1 MNTADYTKQQ
11 QLKEQLTM
19 KLSKFFT
26 IIALS
31 ATVTSSL
38 PIPMVKA
45 ESTTANETKIE
56 NQLPKT
62 DLKETPKEKTTNN
75 NLKNQLVQAGTKT
88 YNDYFPDDNLAKAV
102 AETMNKNVDESVT
115 VEELAKITKLDARSQ
130 GIEDS
135 TGIEYLTG
143 LEILYLEDNQLK
155 SIDVSKNLNLKDL
168 ACSNNPL
175 ANLDVSKNLALEEL
189 TCENNELTQLDV
201 SQNTA
206 LEYLYCPRNQLTKL
220 DVSKN
225 SALRYLACDV
235 NQLTNL
241 DVSKNPALTNLGCTK
256 NQLTDLDI
264 SQNPNLSTLVCSD
277 NQLTNLDVS
286 KNQSLAYLTCDNNKL
301 KKIDID
307 QNLALIELSCENN
320 QLTNLDT
327 TQNIALEILYCDDN
341 QLTDL
346 DVSKNVNLL
355 ILFCNNNQL
364 TSLAVGD
371 AIGKVRCN
379 NNQLKDISF
388 LPDYFTDDND
398 DYQAMDQTLVSPTQ
412 TTQNNTLVYAVPTDL
427 LDKDG
432 NIVSIIKPEN
442 GGVYDAATRT
452 ITWENLPDNG
462 EVSYT
467 FENEDYG
474 RFSGRVTVPYT
485 GKETISISSDDE
497 ISYKEG
503 TTKTEAAFLADIHAS
518 VTPATETITSNFAD
532 VVDFQTPGKYVVTLS
547 VTGSDVTKDVIV
559 YVTAEPST
567 DNPVAPTPPKDKD
580 DTDVNNE
587 QSTGND
593 KDGTDVNSGKSTDKQ
608 PVKIVEKQLPKTGD
622 ITSLSLSLAGIVC
635 LSFGILFFIK
645 RKKKTA

>member
-1 MNTADYTKQQ
+1 
-11 QLKEQLTM
+11 M

-31 ATVTSSL
+31 AAVTSSL

-45 ESTTANETKIE
+45 ESTTANEMKTE
-56 NQLPKT
+56 NQLLKT
-62 DLKETPKEKTTNN
+62 ELKETPNN

-102 AETMNKNVDESVT
+102 AEKMNKNVDESVT

-286 KNQSLAYLTCDNNKL
+286 QNQSLAYLTCDNNKL
-301 KKIDID
+301 KKLDID

-320 QLTNLDT
+320 QLTNL
-327 TQNIALEILYCDDN
+327 
-341 QLTDL
+341 
-346 DVSKNVNLL
+346 
-355 ILFCNNNQL
+355 
-364 TSLAVGD
+364 AVGD
-371 AIGKVRCN
+371 TIANVRCN

-388 LPDYFTDDND
+388 LPDYFTDDYD

-432 NIVSIIKPEN
+432 NIVSIIKPDN
-442 GGVYDAATRT
+442 GGIYDAATRT
-452 ITWENLPDNG
+452 IRWENLPNNG

-547 VTGSDVTKDVIV
+547 VAGSDVAKDVIV
-559 YVTAEPST
+559 YVTAEPSE

-587 QSTGND
+587 QSPRND

-608 PVKIVEKQLPKTGD
+608 PVKVVEKQLPKTGD

-645 RKKKTA
+645 RKKKQSNSD

>member
-1 MNTADYTKQQ
+1 
-11 QLKEQLTM
+11 M
-19 KLSKFFT
+19 KLSKILT
-26 IIALS
+26 IIVLS

-45 ESTTANETKIE
+45 ESTTANEMKTE
-56 NQLPKT
+56 NQLLKT
-62 DLKETPKEKTTNN
+62 DLKETPKEKTPNN

-88 YNDYFPDDNLAKAV
+88 YNDYFPDDNLAKEV
-102 AETMNKNVDESVT
+102 AETMNKNADESVT
-115 VEELAKITKLDARSQ
+115 VEELAKVTKLDARSQ

-143 LEILYLEDNQLK
+143 LEVLNLEDNQLK
-155 SIDVSKNLNLKDL
+155 SIDVSKNLNLKEL
-168 ACSNNPL
+168 TCSNNPL

-201 SQNTA
+201 SQNQA
-206 LEYLYCPRNQLTKL
+206 LEN
-220 DVSKN
+220 
-225 SALRYLACDV
+225 LACD
-235 NQLTNL
+235 NNEL
-241 DVSKNPALTNLGCTK
+241 KN
-256 NQLTDLDI
+256 
-264 SQNPNLSTLVCSD
+264 
-277 NQLTNLDVS
+277 
-286 KNQSLAYLTCDNNKL
+286 
-301 KKIDID
+301 IDIN
-307 QNLALIELSCENN
+307 QALSLKELSCENN

-327 TQNIALEILYCDDN
+327 TQNLALEILYCDDN

-346 DVSKNVNLL
+346 DVRKNVNLL

-364 TSLAVGD
+364 TNLAVGETI
-371 AIGKVRCN
+371 AKVRCN
-379 NNQLKDISF
+379 NNQLKDVSS

-432 NIVSIIKPEN
+432 NIVSIIKPDN
-442 GGVYDAATRT
+442 GGIYDAATRT

-503 TTKTEAAFLADIHAS
+503 TTKTEPAFLADIHAS

-547 VTGSDVTKDVIV
+547 VAGSDVTKDIIV
-559 YVTAEPST
+559 YVTVEPSE

-587 QSTGND
+587 QSPGND

-608 PVKIVEKQLPKTGD
+608 PVKVVEKQLPKTGD

-645 RKKKTA
+645 RKKKTV

>member
-1 MNTADYTKQQ
+1 
-11 QLKEQLTM
+11 M
-19 KLSKFFT
+19 KLSKIFT

-38 PIPMVKA
+38 PIPIVHA
-45 ESTTANETKIE
+45 ESTTGNETKSE
-56 NQLPKT
+56 SQSLAT
-62 DLKETPKEKTTNN
+62 DLKEKTTAN
-75 NLKNQLVQAGTKT
+75 NLKNQIVQAGTKT
-88 YNDYFPDDNLAKAV
+88 YNDYFPDNNLAKAV
-102 AETMNKNVDESVT
+102 AEKMNKNVDESVT
-115 VEELAKITKLDARSQ
+115 VEELAKITELDARSQ

-143 LEILYLEDNQLK
+143 LEILNLDDNQLK
-155 SIDVSKNLNLKDL
+155 SIDVSKNL
-168 ACSNNPL
+168 
-175 ANLDVSKNLALEEL
+175 ALEEL
-189 TCENNELTQLDV
+189 TCDNNELTQLDV

-220 DVSKN
+220 DVSNN

-241 DVSKNPALTNLGCTK
+241 DVSRNPALTNLGCTK
-256 NQLTDLDI
+256 NQLTDLDV
-264 SQNPNLSTLVCSD
+264 SKNPNLNTLVCSD
-277 NQLTNLDVS
+277 NQLANLDVS
-286 KNQSLAYLTCDNNKL
+286 QNQALEYLTCDNNKL
-301 KKIDID
+301 KNIDID

-327 TQNIALEILYCDDN
+327 TQNLALEILYCDDN
-341 QLTDL
+341 QLMNL
-346 DVSKNVNLL
+346 DVRKNINLL
-355 ILFCNNNQL
+355 LLSCNNNQL
-364 TSLAVGD
+364 TNLVVGETVLD
-371 AIGKVRCN
+371 VRCN
-379 NNQLKDISF
+379 NNQLKDISS
-388 LPDYFTDDND
+388 LPDYLTAENGG
-398 DYQAMDQTLVSPTQ
+398 YQAMDQTLVNPTQ

-442 GGVYDAATRT
+442 CGVYDAATRT

-467 FENEDYG
+467 FESNDYG
-474 RFSGRVTVPYT
+474 VFSGRVTVPYT

-503 TTKTEAAFLADIHAS
+503 TTKTEAAFLEDIHAS
-518 VTPATETITSNFAD
+518 VTPATDTITSNFAD

-547 VTGSDVTKDVIV
+547 VAGSDVTKDVIV
-559 YVTAEPST
+559 YVTAEPSE
-567 DNPVAPTPPKDKD
+567 DNPIAPSPPKDKD
-580 DTDVNNE
+580 DNNE
-587 QSTGND
+587 QSPGND
-593 KDGTDVNSGKSTDKQ
+593 KDGAAVNSGKSTDKQ
-608 PVKIVEKQLPKTGD
+608 PVKVVEKQLPKTGD

-645 RKKKTA
+645 RKKKTV

>member
-1 MNTADYTKQQ
+1 
-11 QLKEQLTM
+11 M
-19 KLSKFFT
+19 KLSKIFT

-38 PIPMVKA
+38 PIPMVNA
-45 ESTTANETKIE
+45 DSTTVNETKTE
-56 NQLPKT
+56 SQLLTT
-62 DLKETPKEKTTNN
+62 DLKETKADEVTKTPKEKTTDN

-102 AETMNKNVDESVT
+102 AEKMNSEVNATVT

-130 GIEDS
+130 DIEDS
-135 TGIEYLTG
+135 TGIEFLTG
-143 LEILYLEDNQLK
+143 LEVLNLEDNQLK
-155 SIDVSKNLNLKDL
+155 SIDVSKNLNLKEL
-168 ACSNNPL
+168 TCSNNPL

-220 DVSKN
+220 DVNKN

-256 NQLTDLDI
+256 NQLTDLDV
-264 SQNPNLSTLVCSD
+264 SQNPNLGTLVCSD

-286 KNQSLAYLTCDNNKL
+286 QNQALENLACDNNEL
-301 KKIDID
+301 KNIDID
-307 QNLALIELSCENN
+307 QALSLKELSCENN

-327 TQNIALEILYCDDN
+327 IQNLALEILYCDDN

-346 DVSKNVNLL
+346 DVRKNVNLL

-364 TSLAVGD
+364 TNLAVGETI
-371 AIGKVRCN
+371 AKVRCN
-379 NNQLKDISF
+379 NNQLKDVSS
-388 LPDYFTDDND
+388 LPDYFTGDND

-432 NIVSIIKPEN
+432 NIVSIIKPES
-442 GGVYDAATRT
+442 GGIYDAATRT

-503 TTKTEAAFLADIHAS
+503 TTKTEPAFLADIHAS

-547 VTGSDVTKDVIV
+547 VAGSDVTKDVIV
-559 YVTAEPST
+559 YVTAEPSE

-580 DTDVNNE
+580 DTDVNDE
-587 QSTGND
+587 QSPGND

-608 PVKIVEKQLPKTGD
+608 PVKVVEKQLPKTGD

-645 RKKKTA
+645 RKKKQSNSD

>member
-1 MNTADYTKQQ
+1 
-11 QLKEQLTM
+11 M
-19 KLSKFFT
+19 KLSKILT
-26 IIALS
+26 IIVLS

-45 ESTTANETKIE
+45 ESTTANEMKTE
-56 NQLPKT
+56 NQLLKT
-62 DLKETPKEKTTNN
+62 DLKETPKEKTPNN

-88 YNDYFPDDNLAKAV
+88 YNDYFPDDNLAKEV
-102 AETMNKNVDESVT
+102 AETMNKNADESVT

-130 GIEDS
+130 DIEDS
-135 TGIEYLTG
+135 TGIEFLTG
-143 LEILYLEDNQLK
+143 LEVLNLEDNQLK
-155 SIDVSKNLNLKDL
+155 SIDVSKNLNLK
-168 ACSNNPL
+168 
-175 ANLDVSKNLALEEL
+175 EL

-256 NQLTDLDI
+256 NQLTDLDV
-264 SQNPNLSTLVCSD
+264 SQNPNLGTLVCSD

-286 KNQSLAYLTCDNNKL
+286 QNQALENLACDNNEL
-301 KKIDID
+301 KNIDID
-307 QNLALIELSCENN
+307 QALSLKELSCENN

-327 TQNIALEILYCDDN
+327 TQNLALEILYCDDN

-346 DVSKNVNLL
+346 DVRKNVNLL

-364 TSLAVGD
+364 TNLAVGETI
-371 AIGKVRCN
+371 AKVRCN

-432 NIVSIIKPEN
+432 NIVSIIKPES
-442 GGVYDAATRT
+442 GGIYDAATRT

-547 VTGSDVTKDVIV
+547 VTGSDVTKDVTV
-559 YVTAEPST
+559 YVTAEPSE

-580 DTDVNNE
+580 NTDVNNE
-587 QSTGND
+587 QSPGND
-593 KDGTDVNSGKSTDKQ
+593 KDGTDVNSRKSTDKQ
-608 PVKIVEKQLPKTGD
+608 PVKVVEKQLPKTGD
-622 ITSLSLSLAGIVC
+622 ITSLSLLLAGIVC

-645 RKKKTA
+645 RKKKTV

>member
-1 MNTADYTKQQ
+1 
-11 QLKEQLTM
+11 M
-19 KLSKFFT
+19 KLSKIFT

-38 PIPMVKA
+38 PIPMVNA
-45 ESTTANETKIE
+45 DSTTVNETKTE
-56 NQLPKT
+56 SQLLTT
-62 DLKETPKEKTTNN
+62 DLKETKADEVTKTPKEKTTDN

-102 AETMNKNVDESVT
+102 AEKMNSEVNATVT

-130 GIEDS
+130 DIEDS
-135 TGIEYLTG
+135 TGIEFLTG
-143 LEILYLEDNQLK
+143 LEVLNLEDNQLK
-155 SIDVSKNLNLKDL
+155 SIDVSKNLNLKEL
-168 ACSNNPL
+168 TCSNNPL

-256 NQLTDLDI
+256 NQLTDLDV
-264 SQNPNLSTLVCSD
+264 SQNPNLGTLVCSD

-286 KNQSLAYLTCDNNKL
+286 QNQALENLACDNNEL
-301 KKIDID
+301 KNIDIN
-307 QNLALIELSCENN
+307 QALSLKELSCENN

-327 TQNIALEILYCDDN
+327 TQNLALEILYCDDN

-346 DVSKNVNLL
+346 DVRKNVNLL

-364 TSLAVGD
+364 TNLAVGETI
-371 AIGKVRCN
+371 AKVRCN
-379 NNQLKDISF
+379 NNQLKDVSS

-432 NIVSIIKPEN
+432 NIVSIIKPES
-442 GGVYDAATRT
+442 GGIYDAATRT

-503 TTKTEAAFLADIHAS
+503 TTKTEPAFLADIHAS

-559 YVTAEPST
+559 YVTAEPSE

-580 DTDVNNE
+580 DTDVNDE
-587 QSTGND
+587 QSPGND
-593 KDGTDVNSGKSTDKQ
+593 KDSTDVNSGKSTDKQ
-608 PVKIVEKQLPKTGD
+608 PVKVVEKQLPKTGD

-645 RKKKTA
+645 RKKKTV

>member
-1 MNTADYTKQQ
+1 
-11 QLKEQLTM
+11 M
-19 KLSKFFT
+19 KLSKIFT

-38 PIPMVKA
+38 PIPIVHA
-45 ESTTANETKIE
+45 ESTTVNKTKSE
-56 NQLPKT
+56 SQLFAT
-62 DLKETPKEKTTNN
+62 DLKEKTTAN
-75 NLKNQLVQAGTKT
+75 NLKNQIVQAGTKT
-88 YNDYFPDDNLAKAV
+88 YNDYFPDNNLAKAV
-102 AETMNKNVDESVT
+102 AEKMNKNVDESVT
-115 VEELAKITKLDARSQ
+115 VEELAKITELDARSQ

-143 LEILYLEDNQLK
+143 LEILNLDDNQLK
-155 SIDVSKNLNLKDL
+155 SIDVSKNL
-168 ACSNNPL
+168 S
-175 ANLDVSKNLALEEL
+175 LEEL
-189 TCENNELTQLDV
+189 TCDNNELTQLDV

-220 DVSKN
+220 DVSNN

-256 NQLTDLDI
+256 NQLTDLDV

-286 KNQSLAYLTCDNNKL
+286 QNHSLAYLTCDNNKL
-301 KKIDID
+301 KNIDID

-327 TQNIALEILYCDDN
+327 TQNLALEILYCDDN

-346 DVSKNVNLL
+346 DVSKNINLL
-355 ILFCNNNQL
+355 LLSCNNNQL
-364 TSLAVGD
+364 TNLVVGETILD
-371 AIGKVRCN
+371 VRCN
-379 NNQLKDISF
+379 NNQLKDISS
-388 LPDYFTDDND
+388 LPDYLTAENGE
-398 DYQAMDQTLVSPTQ
+398 YQAMDQTLVNPTQ

-467 FENEDYG
+467 FESNDYG
-474 RFSGRVTVPYT
+474 VFSGRVTVPYT

-503 TTKTEAAFLADIHAS
+503 TTKTEAVFLEDIHAS

-547 VTGSDVTKDVIV
+547 VAGSDVTKDVIV

-580 DTDVNNE
+580 VNNE
-587 QSTGND
+587 QSPGND

>member
-1 MNTADYTKQQ
+1 
-11 QLKEQLTM
+11 M
-19 KLSKFFT
+19 KLSKILT
-26 IIALS
+26 IIVLS

-45 ESTTANETKIE
+45 ESTTANEMKTE
-56 NQLPKT
+56 NQLLKT
-62 DLKETPKEKTTNN
+62 DLKETPKEKTPNN

-88 YNDYFPDDNLAKAV
+88 YNDYFPDDNLAKEV
-102 AETMNKNVDESVT
+102 AETMNKNADESVT
-115 VEELAKITKLDARSQ
+115 VEELAKVTKLDARSQ

-143 LEILYLEDNQLK
+143 LEVLNLEDNQLK
-155 SIDVSKNLNLKDL
+155 SIDVSKNLNLKEL
-168 ACSNNPL
+168 TCSNNPL

-256 NQLTDLDI
+256 NQLTDLDV

-286 KNQSLAYLTCDNNKL
+286 QNQALENLACDNNEL
-301 KKIDID
+301 KNIDID
-307 QNLALIELSCENN
+307 QALSLKELSCENN

-327 TQNIALEILYCDDN
+327 TQNLALEILYCDDN

-346 DVSKNVNLL
+346 DVRKNVNLL

-364 TSLAVGD
+364 TNLAVGD
-371 AIGKVRCN
+371 TIANVRCN

-388 LPDYFTDDND
+388 LPDYFTDDYD

-432 NIVSIIKPEN
+432 NIVSIIKPDN
-442 GGVYDAATRT
+442 GGIYDAATRT

-474 RFSGRVTVPYT
+474 RFSGRITVPYT

-547 VTGSDVTKDVIV
+547 VTGSDVTKDVTV
-559 YVTAEPST
+559 YVTAEPSE

-580 DTDVNNE
+580 NTDVNNE
-587 QSTGND
+587 QSPGND
-593 KDGTDVNSGKSTDKQ
+593 KDGTDVNSRKSTDKQ
-608 PVKIVEKQLPKTGD
+608 PVKVVEKQLPKTGD
-622 ITSLSLSLAGIVC
+622 ITSLSLLLAGIVC
-635 LSFGILFFIK
+635 LSFGILFLIK

>member
-1 MNTADYTKQQ
+1 
-11 QLKEQLTM
+11 M
-19 KLSKFFT
+19 KLSKIFT

-38 PIPMVKA
+38 PIPIVHA
-45 ESTTANETKIE
+45 ESTTGNETKSE
-56 NQLPKT
+56 SQSLAT
-62 DLKETPKEKTTNN
+62 DLKEKTTAN
-75 NLKNQLVQAGTKT
+75 NLKNQIVQAGTKT
-88 YNDYFPDDNLAKAV
+88 YNDYFPDNNLAKAV
-102 AETMNKNVDESVT
+102 AEKMNKNVDESVT
-115 VEELAKITKLDARSQ
+115 VEELAKITELDARSQ

-143 LEILYLEDNQLK
+143 LEILNLDDNQLK
-155 SIDVSKNLNLKDL
+155 SIDVSKNL
-168 ACSNNPL
+168 
-175 ANLDVSKNLALEEL
+175 ALEEL
-189 TCENNELTQLDV
+189 TCDNNELTQLDV

-220 DVSKN
+220 DVSNN

-241 DVSKNPALTNLGCTK
+241 DVSRNPALTNLGCTK
-256 NQLTDLDI
+256 NQLTDLDV
-264 SQNPNLSTLVCSD
+264 SKNPNLNTLVCSD
-277 NQLTNLDVS
+277 NQLANLDVS
-286 KNQSLAYLTCDNNKL
+286 QNQALEYLTCDNNKL
-301 KKIDID
+301 KNIDID

-327 TQNIALEILYCDDN
+327 TQNLALEILYCDDN
-341 QLTDL
+341 QLMNL
-346 DVSKNVNLL
+346 DVRKNINLL
-355 ILFCNNNQL
+355 LLSCNNNQL
-364 TSLAVGD
+364 TNLVVGETVLD
-371 AIGKVRCN
+371 VRCN
-379 NNQLKDISF
+379 NNQLKDISS
-388 LPDYFTDDND
+388 LPDYLTAENGG
-398 DYQAMDQTLVSPTQ
+398 YQAMDQTLVNPTQ

-432 NIVSIIKPEN
+432 NIVFIIKPEN

-467 FENEDYG
+467 FESNDYG
-474 RFSGRVTVPYT
+474 VFSGRVTVPYT

-503 TTKTEAAFLADIHAS
+503 TTKTEAAFLEDIHAS
-518 VTPATETITSNFAD
+518 VTPATDTITSNFAD

-547 VTGSDVTKDVIV
+547 VAGSDVTKDVIV
-559 YVTAEPST
+559 YVTAEPSE
-567 DNPVAPTPPKDKD
+567 DNPIAPSPPKDKD
-580 DTDVNNE
+580 DNNE
-587 QSTGND
+587 QSPGND
-593 KDGTDVNSGKSTDKQ
+593 KDGAAVNSGKSTDKQ
-608 PVKIVEKQLPKTGD
+608 PVKVVEKQLPKTGD

-645 RKKKTA
+645 RKRKTV

>member
-1 MNTADYTKQQ
+1 
-11 QLKEQLTM
+11 M
-19 KLSKFFT
+19 KLSKIFT
-26 IIALS
+26 IMALS

-38 PIPMVKA
+38 PIPMVNA
-45 ESTTANETKIE
+45 DSTTVNETKTE
-56 NQLPKT
+56 SQLLTT
-62 DLKETPKEKTTNN
+62 DLKETKVDEVIETPKEKTTNN
-75 NLKNQLVQAGTKT
+75 NLKNQLVQARTKT

-143 LEILYLEDNQLK
+143 LETLYLEDNQLK
-155 SIDVSKNLNLKDL
+155 SIDVSKNLNLKEL
-168 ACSNNPL
+168 TCSNNPL

-286 KNQSLAYLTCDNNKL
+286 QNQSLAYLTCDNNKL
-301 KKIDID
+301 KKLDID

-327 TQNIALEILYCDDN
+327 TQNLALEILYCDDN

-355 ILFCNNNQL
+355 RLFCNNNQL
-364 TSLAVGD
+364 TNLAVGD
-371 AIGKVRCN
+371 TIANVRCN

-388 LPDYFTDDND
+388 LPDYFTDDYD
-398 DYQAMDQTLVSPTQ
+398 DYQAMDQTLVSPSQ

-432 NIVSIIKPEN
+432 NIVSIIKPDN
-442 GGVYDAATRT
+442 GGIYDAATRT

-547 VTGSDVTKDVIV
+547 VAGSDVTKDVIV
-559 YVTAEPST
+559 YVTAEPSE

-587 QSTGND
+587 QSPGND
-593 KDGTDVNSGKSTDKQ
+593 KDGTDLNSGKSTDKQ
-608 PVKIVEKQLPKTGD
+608 PVKVVEKQLPKTGD

-645 RKKKTA
+645 RKKKTV

>member
-1 MNTADYTKQQ
+1 
-11 QLKEQLTM
+11 M
-19 KLSKFFT
+19 KLSKIFT

-38 PIPMVKA
+38 PIPMVNA
-45 ESTTANETKIE
+45 ESTTVNETKSE
-56 NQLPKT
+56 SQLLAT
-62 DLKETPKEKTTNN
+62 DLKETKTEEAKETPKEKTTAN

-102 AETMNKNVDESVT
+102 AEKMNKNVDESVT

-175 ANLDVSKNLALEEL
+175 VNLDVSKNLALEEL

-201 SQNTA
+201 SKNTA
-206 LEYLYCPRNQLTKL
+206 LEYLYCPRNQLTSL
-220 DVSKN
+220 DVS
-225 SALRYLACDV
+225 
-235 NQLTNL
+235 Q
-241 DVSKNPALTNLGCTK
+241 NPALTNLGCTK
-256 NQLTDLDI
+256 NQLTDLDV

-286 KNQSLAYLTCDNNKL
+286 QNQALAYLTCDNNGL
-301 KKIDID
+301 KNIDID

-327 TQNIALEILYCDDN
+327 TQNLALEILYCDDN
-341 QLTDL
+341 QLTNL
-346 DVSKNVNLL
+346 DVRKNVNLL
-355 ILFCNNNQL
+355 ILSCNNNQL
-364 TSLAVGD
+364 TNLAVGETILD
-371 AIGKVRCN
+371 VSCN
-379 NNQLKDISF
+379 NNQLKDISS
-388 LPDYFTDDND
+388 LPDYLTAENGE
-398 DYQAMDQTLVSPTQ
+398 YQAMDQTLVGPIQ

-452 ITWENLPDNG
+452 ITWENLPDSG

-467 FENEDYG
+467 FESNDYG
-474 RFSGRVTVPYT
+474 VFSGRVTVPYT
-485 GKETISISSDDE
+485 GKETVSISSDDE

-503 TTKTEAAFLADIHAS
+503 TTKTEEAFLTDIHAS

-532 VVDFQTPGKYVVTLS
+532 VVDLQTPGKYVVTLS
-547 VTGSDVTKDVIV
+547 VAESDITKDVIV
-559 YVTAEPST
+559 YVTEEPSK
-567 DNPVAPTPPKDKD
+567 DNPVAPVPPKDPDNKVAD
-580 DTDVNNE
+580 
-587 QSTGND
+587 ND
-593 KDGTDVNSGKSTDKQ
+593 QNTEKPQ
-608 PVKIVEKQLPKTGD
+608 VKVDEKTLPKTGD
-622 ITSLSLSLAGIVC
+622 ITSLSLSLAGIIC

-645 RKKKTA
+645 RKKKTV

>member
-1 MNTADYTKQQ
+1 
-11 QLKEQLTM
+11 M
-19 KLSKFFT
+19 KLSKILT
-26 IIALS
+26 IIVLS

-45 ESTTANETKIE
+45 ESTTANEMKTE
-56 NQLPKT
+56 NQLLKT
-62 DLKETPKEKTTNN
+62 DLKETPKEKTPNN

-88 YNDYFPDDNLAKAV
+88 YNDYFPDDNLAKEV
-102 AETMNKNVDESVT
+102 AETMNKNADESVT
-115 VEELAKITKLDARSQ
+115 VEELAKVTKLDARSQ

-143 LEILYLEDNQLK
+143 LEVLNLEDNQLK
-155 SIDVSKNLNLKDL
+155 SIDVSKNLNLKEL
-168 ACSNNPL
+168 TCSNNPL

-241 DVSKNPALTNLGCTK
+241 DVSKNPALTNFGCTK
-256 NQLTDLDI
+256 NQLTDLDV

-286 KNQSLAYLTCDNNKL
+286 QNQALENLACDNNEL
-301 KKIDID
+301 KNIDID
-307 QNLALIELSCENN
+307 QALSLKELSCENN

-327 TQNIALEILYCDDN
+327 TQNLALEILYCDDN

-346 DVSKNVNLL
+346 DVRKNVNLL

-364 TSLAVGD
+364 TNLAVGD
-371 AIGKVRCN
+371 TIANVRCN

-388 LPDYFTDDND
+388 LPDYFTDDYD

-412 TTQNNTLVYAVPTDL
+412 TTQNNTLVYTVPTDL

-432 NIVSIIKPEN
+432 NIVSIIKPDN
-442 GGVYDAATRT
+442 GGIYDAATRT

-547 VTGSDVTKDVIV
+547 VTGSDVTKDVTV
-559 YVTAEPST
+559 YVTAEPSE
-567 DNPVAPTPPKDKD
+567 DKD
-580 DTDVNNE
+580 NTDVNNE
-587 QSTGND
+587 QSPGND
-593 KDGTDVNSGKSTDKQ
+593 KDGTDVNSRKSTDKQ
-608 PVKIVEKQLPKTGD
+608 PVKVVEKQLPKTGD
-622 ITSLSLSLAGIVC
+622 ITSLSLLLAGIVC

-645 RKKKTA
+645 RKKKTV